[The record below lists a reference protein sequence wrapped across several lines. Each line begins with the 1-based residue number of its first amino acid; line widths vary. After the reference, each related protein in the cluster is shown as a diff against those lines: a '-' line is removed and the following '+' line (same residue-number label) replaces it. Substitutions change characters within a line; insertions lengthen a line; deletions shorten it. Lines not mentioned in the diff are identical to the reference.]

1 MKVEKVTL
9 DNFRNYQEQEITF
22 RDGLNVICG
31 LNASGKT
38 NLMESIFVAAIGRS
52 PRTKN
57 EKELIKIGEE
67 KAYIHL
73 SLEKKFRSHKINVE
87 IDKAEGKKI
96 NIDGAKITR
105 LGELIGLLTVVYFSP
120 DELKMIKEAPQER
133 RRFMDLSLSQENK
146 PYYVALSKYNYLLAQ
161 RNKLMKS
168 SDFAEFS
175 QTAFIWETQMA
186 DAAADIIIKRRA
198 FIEKIGKISDE
209 YHRRIA
215 GENEDIAL
223 LYEPCA
229 EGADKEKIKENL
241 LAKYEES
248 HEKDYELGYTT
259 VGVHR
264 EDFNIT
270 SKGIDLRKF
279 GSQGQQRTAA
289 LVIKLAE
296 IEYYYSESGEKPVL
310 LLDDVLSELDERRRT
325 ALLEATKGTQ
335 TLITCTEFHENIT
348 AYHKIEI
355 NKGTLV
361 NREIV
366 TQKEG
371 ERLAE

>member
-1 MKVEKVTL
+1 MKVEKVVL
-9 DNFRNYQEQEITF
+9 ENFRNYSSEEITF

-31 LNASGKT
+31 SNAAGKT

-57 EKELIKIGEE
+57 EKEMIKMGES

-73 SLEKKFRSHKINVE
+73 SLEKKFRGYQINVE
-87 IDKAEGKKI
+87 LDKSEGKTI
-96 NIDGAKITR
+96 HIDGARITR
-105 LGELIGLLTVVYFSP
+105 LGELIGLMTVVYFSP

-133 RRFMDLSLSQENK
+133 RRFMDLSLSQESK
-146 PYYVALSKYNYLLAQ
+146 AYYVALSKYNHLLLQ
-161 RNKLMKS
+161 RNKLIKTT
-168 SDFAEFS
+168 DYAEFS
-175 QTAFIWETQMA
+175 QTAFIWETQMS
-186 DAAADIIIKRRA
+186 DVAADIILKRRA
-198 FIEKIGKISDE
+198 FIEKIGKIADD

-215 GENEDIAL
+215 GDSEDITL
-223 LYEPCA
+223 LYEPCVDG
-229 EGADKEKIKENL
+229 EDKETIKEQL
-241 LAKYEES
+241 SKKLEES
-248 HEKDYELGYTT
+248 HEKDYELGYTS

-296 IEYYYSESGEKPVL
+296 IDYYYSESGEKPIL
-310 LLDDVLSELDERRRT
+310 LLDDVLSELDESRRT

-335 TLITCTEFHENIT
+335 TMITCTEFNEKVDEYHEIR
-348 AYHKIEI
+348 IE
-355 NKGTLV
+355 KGAKK
-361 NREIV
+361 ESKAD
-366 TQKEG
+366 QKE
-371 ERLAE
+371 EK

>member
-1 MKVEKVTL
+1 MKVEKVRL
-9 DNFRNYQEQEITF
+9 QNFRNYTEQEITF
-22 RDGLNVICG
+22 HEGLNVICG

-57 EKELIKIGEE
+57 EKEMVKMGEE
-67 KAYIHL
+67 KGYIHL

-87 IDKAEGKKI
+87 IDRSEGKKI

-105 LGELIGLLTVVYFSP
+105 LGELLGLLTVVYFSP

-133 RRFMDLSLSQENK
+133 RRFMDLSLSQESK
-146 PYYVALSKYNYLLAQ
+146 PYYVALAKYNHLLQQ
-161 RNKLMKS
+161 RNKLIKTT
-168 SDFAEFS
+168 DYAEFS

-186 DAAADIIIKRRA
+186 DVAADIIQKRRE
-198 FIEKIGKISDE
+198 FIKKIGKIADE

-215 GENEDIAL
+215 GAEEDITL
-223 LYEPCA
+223 VYEPCV
-229 EGADKEKIKENL
+229 EGEDRESIKAA
-241 LAKYEES
+241 LAAKLEES
-248 HEKDYELGYTT
+248 HEKDYELGYTS

-310 LLDDVLSELDERRRT
+310 LLDDVLSELDEKRRT
-325 ALLEATKGTQ
+325 ALLEATQGTQ
-335 TLITCTEFHENIT
+335 TMITCTEFNEKVKD
-348 AYHKIEI
+348 YHKIVI
-355 NKGTLV
+355 SKG
-361 NREIV
+361 
-366 TQKEG
+366 K
-371 ERLAE
+371 LAEE